1 MTGPFPA
8 RHVFLPA
15 LVLAAGLALPA
26 PARAAANPGDD
37 ARNKGAE
44 ETVKDEAK
52 TDDKKAVW
60 SELDSKSNVNSCR
73 RNLQRKHLTTLVNL
87 VVQSDPAQPEDAR
100 TLARADLIQ
109 IRRAID
115 AALGRV
121 ERPAVPL
128 DAVTRAH
135 LDESRARITAAL
147 EAGMQRQLPQPQ
159 RPQG

>member
-1 MTGPFPA
+1 MPAGSGRPIRNRHPEPPKESAMTGPFPA

-60 SELDSKSNVNSCR
+60 SELDSKSNVNSYR

-87 VVQSDPAQPEDAR
+87 AVQSDPAQPAAAGLE
-100 TLARADLIQ
+100 
-109 IRRAID
+109 
-115 AALGRV
+115 ALGA
-121 ERPAVPL
+121 RPGTGPAG
-128 DAVTRAH
+128 TRA
-135 LDESRARITAAL
+135 LYREAL
-147 EAGMQRQLPQPQ
+147 PE
-159 RPQG
+159 